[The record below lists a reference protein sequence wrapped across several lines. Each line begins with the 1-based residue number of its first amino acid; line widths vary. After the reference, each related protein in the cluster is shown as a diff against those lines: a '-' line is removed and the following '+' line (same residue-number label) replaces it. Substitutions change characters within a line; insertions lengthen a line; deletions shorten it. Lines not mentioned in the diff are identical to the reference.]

1 MKTKQQG
8 LCPLYRPAKA
18 LAASIYLLAA
28 VLFTSCTTEADKAD
42 RTPAG
47 ETDNGN
53 KREVLLSFKNKLTV
67 ATTRSETKADAPIAT
82 KEENEIS
89 TLDIYV
95 FASTDETGTY
105 TYRERFAYRPEGVAL
120 PAGANKLN
128 LTPGADNATTTALLE
143 LQKGMFVRL
152 YCLANQTE
160 LINPANGSTV
170 ENTYFQ
176 PLEYNM
182 GTGNLVEG
190 TPSETDFQKFHSPL
204 LAEAG
209 TALNLPLP
217 MVGSQTVPID
227 LTDFGSS
234 ARIQTGFKLT
244 RTMAR
249 FDVSNVEAD
258 SKFHLESISLGNG
271 RKGVSFFPI
280 KVVGASPTVDGDL
293 ITCPARAFEG
303 DKANEGLQVSTF
315 YSYPSSLKDEGYLIL
330 KGTYQVNLTEVKD
343 VTYQIPFKQPTAD
356 GGSVALEIN
365 NNHRYTIGITK
376 ADEYHLDFTLDVAE
390 WDEGGE
396 IDGLDP
402 TAGGSED
409 FTFDP
414 DDLAN
419 PATTYDADVKTVKM
433 VLGMNSKFSLGTTAN
448 STMSY
453 AIRYAGSNKNCDW
466 LEVKEEP
473 VTRAATSS
481 TMSGTEHKYI
491 ISMKADYTGGI
502 YPRGIIRFSDDATG
516 KSNTL
521 LVDALSFVPELA
533 QSASDGT
540 SIFADNKL
548 TLKAVSSVEVPYVT
562 LTVDC
567 KGGSKL
573 VDLPEWLTVDKTESD
588 LDTDTYKF
596 EVKVDKAGFPTTNP
610 GELALKFRH
619 KIDAL
624 KEIPITLS
632 IEEKGVSVGNP
643 TCTINDFE
651 SKTFESRNAMRVG
664 TAGGTVTIDVNA
676 LFEPSVTTS
685 GYTAFGGDLSWFTP
699 EVQTPT
705 VGSGN
710 RRVFAVKVAV
720 PETSGDD
727 KLYQANK
734 AALNIQSG
742 NTTVKEYDLY
752 RSANTITYPV
762 SDTKRYTA
770 IQMTGKDSKTYY
782 WSPVNLGATKIPTT
796 VPSASSTAGGT
807 NDITSTCGKLY
818 QWGRSYGFTNTN
830 NNTITNAEKF
840 NGKTDPLGFPTG
852 EGALADTT
860 PWDKKFIVY
869 SSSTPNTQYN
879 WLRFEAN
886 KDNPGSS
893 AMVAGAWYQKLWNLD
908 EVASTT
914 VDATKTAR
922 KTPYDPCPAGWRVP
936 TMSEWVVIG
945 ADNSNTGKTYSN
957 NILRISAANSL
968 ELLLPAAGHRNSS
981 DGSSYN
987 QGSYGD
993 YWSSSVP
1000 SGSANARYVYFGSAT
1015 FLQNT
1020 NNRAYGYS
1028 VRCLQE

>member
-1 MKTKQQG
+1 MKTKLQG
-8 LCPLYRPAKA
+8 LCPSFRPVKA
-18 LAASIYLLAA
+18 FAASVYLLAA
-28 VLFTSCTTEADKAD
+28 VLLASCTTEADKAD
-42 RTPAG
+42 RTPADG
-47 ETDNGN
+47 TDSAN

-67 ATTRSETKADAPIAT
+67 ATTKSETKADVPIAT
-82 KEENEIS
+82 KEENAIS

-128 LTPGADNATTTALLE
+128 LTAGTDDATTTALLE

-160 LINPANGSTV
+160 LVNPTDGSVV

-182 GTGNLVEG
+182 ETGNLVEG
-190 TPSETDFQKFHSPL
+190 TPSETDFQKLHSPL

-234 ARIQTGFKLT
+234 ARVQTGFKLT

-258 SKFHLESISLGNG
+258 SKFHLESISMGNG
-271 RKGVSFFPI
+271 RKGVSFFPV
-280 KVVGASPTVDGDL
+280 KVVGASPAADGDL
-293 ITCPARAFEG
+293 ITYPARAFEG
-303 DKANEGLQVSTF
+303 DKANAGLQVSAF
-315 YSYPSSLKDEGYLIL
+315 YSYPSPSKDEGYLIL
-330 KGTYQVNLTEVKD
+330 KGTYQVNLTETKD
-343 VTYQIPFKQPTAD
+343 VTYQIPFKQPTTD

-402 TAGGSED
+402 TGGGSGS

-414 DDLAN
+414 DAIAN
-419 PATTYDADVKTVKM
+419 PATAYNADTKTVTM
-433 VLGMNSKFSLGTTAN
+433 LLATDSKFSLGTTSN

-473 VTRAATSS
+473 VTRAAT
-481 TMSGTEHKYI
+481 MSGTEHKYI
-491 ISMKADYTGGI
+491 ISMKAGYTGGI
-502 YPRGIIRFSDDATG
+502 FPRGIIRFSDDATG

-521 LVDALSFVPELA
+521 LVDPLSFVPELA

-540 SIFADNKL
+540 SSFAGNKL
-548 TLKAVSSVEVPYVT
+548 TLRAVSSVEVPSVT

-573 VDLPEWLTVDKTESD
+573 TDFPQWMTVDKTESD
-588 LDTDTYKF
+588 LDEDTYKF
-596 EVKVDKAGFPTTNP
+596 EVKVDKEGFPTTNP
-610 GELALKFRH
+610 GELTLKFRH
-619 KIDAL
+619 KLDAL
-624 KEIPITLS
+624 KEIPVTLS
-632 IEEKGVSVGNP
+632 IEDEPAFGNP
-643 TCTINDFE
+643 TCTISDFE
-651 SKTFESRNAMRVG
+651 SKTFESRDAVRVG
-664 TAGGTVTIDVNA
+664 TAGGTVTVNVNS

-699 EVQTPT
+699 EVQAPT
-705 VGSGN
+705 ISSN
-710 RRVFAVKVAV
+710 RRVFAVNIAV
-720 PETSGDD
+720 QETEGDD

-734 AALNIQSG
+734 AVLNIQSG
-742 NTTVKEYDLY
+742 STTVKEYDFY
-752 RSANTITYPV
+752 RSANMVTYPV

-770 IQMTGKDSKTYY
+770 IQMTGKDNKTYY
-782 WSPVNLGATKIPTT
+782 WSPVNLGATEIPTT

-807 NDITSTCGKLY
+807 NDITTTCGLLF
-818 QWGRSYGFTNTN
+818 QWGRKYGFTNTN
-830 NNTITNAEKF
+830 NSDITNAEKF
-840 NGKTDPLGFPTG
+840 DGKTDPLGFPTG
-852 EGALADTT
+852 EGALADMS
-860 PWDKKFIVY
+860 PWDKKFIVR
-869 SSSTPNTQYN
+869 SGSNPNTQYN
-879 WLRFEAN
+879 WLLFTEGA
-886 KDNPGSS
+886 DNPSDG
-893 AMVAGAWYQKLWNLD
+893 AMVADAWYQKLWNLD
-908 EVASTT
+908 EVANSSI
-914 VDATKTAR
+914 VATTAR
-922 KTPYDPCPAGWRVP
+922 KAPYDPCPAGWRVP
-936 TMSEWVVIG
+936 TAAEWQTIG
-945 ADNSNTGKTYSN
+945 ADDSDTGKTWNSSTH
-957 NILRISAANSL
+957 LLTISAANSL
-968 ELLLPAAGHRNSS
+968 QLILPAAGYRSS
-981 DGSSYN
+981 ANGSSLS
-987 QGSYGD
+987 QGSFGY

-1000 SGSANARYVYFGSAT
+1000 SGNTNARDVRFSSAT
-1015 FLQNT
+1015 FYQGT
-1020 NNRAYGYS
+1020 GSYRAFGFS

>member
-1 MKTKQQG
+1 MKTKQQD
-8 LCPLYRPAKA
+8 LCPSYKPVQT
-18 LAASIYLLAA
+18 LAASVYLLAA
-28 VLFTSCTTEADKAD
+28 VLLASCTTEADKAD
-42 RTPAG
+42 RTPADG
-47 ETDNGN
+47 TDSAN

-67 ATTRSETKADAPIAT
+67 ATTKSETKADVPIAT
-82 KEENEIS
+82 KEENAIS

-128 LTPGADNATTTALLE
+128 LTAGTDDATTTALLE

-160 LINPANGSTV
+160 LVNPTDGSVV

-182 GTGNLVEG
+182 ETGNLVEG
-190 TPSETDFQKFHSPL
+190 TPSETDFQKLHSPL

-234 ARIQTGFKLT
+234 ARVQTGFKLT

-258 SKFHLESISLGNG
+258 SKFHLESISMGNG
-271 RKGVSFFPI
+271 RKGVSFFPV
-280 KVVGASPTVDGDL
+280 KVVGASPAADGDL
-293 ITCPARAFEG
+293 ITYPARAFEG
-303 DKANEGLQVSTF
+303 DKANAGLQVSAF
-315 YSYPSSLKDEGYLIL
+315 YSYPSPSKDEGYLIL
-330 KGTYQVNLTEVKD
+330 KGTYQVNLTETKD

-376 ADEYHLDFTLDVAE
+376 ADEYKLDFTLDVAE
-390 WDEGGE
+390 WDEGGD

-402 TAGGSED
+402 TAGSGS

-414 DDLAN
+414 DGLAN
-419 PATTYDADVKTVKM
+419 AATIYDADTKTVKM

-453 AIRYAGSNKNCDW
+453 AIRYAGNNKNCDW
-466 LEVKEEP
+466 LNVEEDP
-473 VTRAATSS
+473 STKAATTS

-502 YPRGIIRFSDDATG
+502 YPRGIIRFINDATG
-516 KSNTL
+516 ESNTL
-521 LVDALSFVPELA
+521 LVDPLSFVPELT

-540 SIFADNKL
+540 SSFADNKL
-548 TLKAVSSVEVPYVT
+548 TLKAVSSVEVPSVT

-573 VDLPEWLTVDKTESD
+573 VDLPEWMTVDKTESD

-596 EVKVDKAGFPTTNP
+596 EVKVDKNGFPTTNP
-610 GELALKFRH
+610 GKLTLKFQH
-619 KIDAL
+619 KQDAL
-624 KEIPITLS
+624 KEIPVILS
-632 IEEKGVSVGNP
+632 IEDEPSLAITGGVTKDDDAKTLRINP
-643 TCTINDFE
+643 TGGTRTFSIVIKSLFE
-651 SKTFESRNAMRVG
+651 STPVSSEYDVTYG
-664 TAGGTVTIDVNA
+664 TTQNWLTGTDATSVVN
-676 LFEPSVTTS
+676 
-685 GYTAFGGDLSWFTP
+685 
-699 EVQTPT
+699 
-705 VGSGN
+705 N
-710 RRVFAVKVAV
+710 RRQYTYTGSVAAA
-720 PETSGDD
+720 SGSDAA
-727 KLYQANK
+727 YQAHK
-734 AALNIQSG
+734 ANLKISVPGQE
-742 NTTVKEYDLY
+742 VKTYGFY
-752 RSANTITYPV
+752 RSANTVTYPV
-762 SDTKRYTA
+762 SDTKQYTG
-770 IQMTGKDSKTYY
+770 IQMTGKDGKTYY
-782 WSPVNLGATKIPTT
+782 WSPVNLGATEIPTT

-807 NDITSTCGKLY
+807 NDITSTCGLLY
-818 QWGRSYGFTNTN
+818 QWGRQYGFTNTN
-830 NNTITNAEKF
+830 NSNITNAEKF
-840 NGKTDPLGFPTG
+840 DGKTDPLGFPTG
-852 EGALADTT
+852 EGALADMS
-860 PWDKKFIVY
+860 PWDKKFIVR
-869 SSSTPNTQYN
+869 SGSNPNTRYN
-879 WLRFEAN
+879 WLRFEAGT
-886 KDNPGSS
+886 DNPVAS
-893 AMVAGAWYQKLWNLD
+893 AMVDDAWYQKLWNLD

-936 TMSEWVVIG
+936 TMAEWVAIG
-945 ADNSNTGKTYSN
+945 ADNSSTGKSWDSSTHLMSIN
-957 NILRISAANSL
+957 AATGPKFILT
-968 ELLLPAAGHRNSS
+968 AAGYRYSG
-981 DGSSYN
+981 DGLSGS
-987 QGSYGD
+987 QGGNGY

-1000 SGSANARYVYFGSAT
+1000 SGNISASRVTFSSAT
-1015 FLQNT
+1015 LST
-1020 NNRAYGYS
+1020 GTDDRANGFPI
-1028 VRCLQE
+1028 RCIQE

>member
-1 MKTKQQG
+1 MKTKLQG
-8 LCPLYRPAKA
+8 LCPSFRPVKA
-18 LAASIYLLAA
+18 LAASVYLLAA
-28 VLFTSCTTEADKAD
+28 VLLASCTTEADKAD
-42 RTPAG
+42 RTPADG
-47 ETDNGN
+47 TDSAN

-67 ATTRSETKADAPIAT
+67 ATTKSETKADVPIAT
-82 KEENEIS
+82 KEENAIS

-128 LTPGADNATTTALLE
+128 LAVGTDDATTTALLE

-160 LINPANGSTV
+160 LVNPAGDKV
-170 ENTYFQ
+170 EDAYFQ

-182 GTGNLVEG
+182 ETGNLVEG
-190 TPSETDFQKFHSPL
+190 TPSETDFQKLHSPL

-209 TALNLPLP
+209 TALTLPLP

-234 ARIQTGFKLT
+234 ARVQTGFKLT

-258 SKFHLESISLGNG
+258 SKFHLESISMGNG
-271 RKGVSFFPI
+271 RKGVSFFPV
-280 KVVGASPTVDGDL
+280 KVVGASPAADGDL
-293 ITCPARAFEG
+293 ITYPARAFEG
-303 DKANEGLQVSTF
+303 DNANTGLQVSAF
-315 YSYPSSLKDEGYLIL
+315 YSYPSPSKDEGYLIL
-330 KGTYQVNLTEVKD
+330 KGTYQVNLTETKD

-402 TAGGSED
+402 TGGGSGS

-414 DDLAN
+414 DAIAN
-419 PATTYDADVKTVKM
+419 PATAYNADTKTVTM
-433 VLGMNSKFSLGTTAN
+433 LLAADSKFSLGTTSN

-473 VTRAATSS
+473 VTRAAT
-481 TMSGTEHKYI
+481 MSGTEHKYI
-491 ISMKADYTGGI
+491 ISMKAGYTGGI
-502 YPRGIIRFSDDATG
+502 FPRGIIRFSDDATG

-521 LVDALSFVPELA
+521 LVDPLSFVPELA

-540 SIFADNKL
+540 SSFAGNKL
-548 TLKAVSSVEVPYVT
+548 TLRAVSSVEVPSVT

-573 VDLPEWLTVDKTESD
+573 TDFPQWMTVDKTESD
-588 LDTDTYKF
+588 LDEDTYKF
-596 EVKVDKAGFPTTNP
+596 EVKVDKEGFPTTNP
-610 GELALKFRH
+610 GELTLKFRH
-619 KIDAL
+619 KLDAL
-624 KEIPITLS
+624 KEIPVTLS
-632 IEEKGVSVGNP
+632 IEDEPAFGNP
-643 TCTINDFE
+643 TCTISDFE
-651 SKTFESRNAMRVG
+651 SKTFESRDAVRVG
-664 TAGGTVTIDVNA
+664 TAGGTVTVNVNS

-699 EVQTPT
+699 EVQAPT
-705 VGSGN
+705 ISSN
-710 RRVFAVKVAV
+710 RRVFAVNIAV
-720 PETSGDD
+720 QETEGDD

-734 AALNIQSG
+734 AVLNIQSG
-742 NTTVKEYDLY
+742 STTVKEYDFY
-752 RSANTITYPV
+752 RSANMVTYPV

-770 IQMTGKDSKTYY
+770 IQMKGKDNKTYY
-782 WSPVNLGATKIPTT
+782 WSPVNLGATEIPTT

-807 NDITSTCGKLY
+807 NDITTTCGLLF
-818 QWGRSYGFTNTN
+818 QWGRKYGFTNIN
-830 NNTITNAEKF
+830 NSDITNAEKF
-840 NGKTDPLGFPTG
+840 DGKTDPLGFPTG
-852 EGALADTT
+852 EGALADMS
-860 PWDKKFIVY
+860 PWDKKFIIAP
-869 SSSTPNTQYN
+869 SSSPTQFN
-879 WLRFEAN
+879 WLRFTEGA
-886 KDNPGSS
+886 DNPSGSS
-893 AMVAGAWYQKLWNLD
+893 MQADAWYQKLWNLD

-936 TMSEWVVIG
+936 TMAEWVAIG
-945 ADNSNTGKTYSN
+945 ADNSSTGKTYSD
-957 NILRISAANSL
+957 NILKISAANSL
-968 ELLLPAAGHRNSS
+968 ELPLPAAGYRHVN

-987 QGSYGD
+987 QGSVGY

-1000 SGSANARYVYFGSAT
+1000 SGGTNARYVGFYSAT
-1015 FLQNT
+1015 FSQST
-1020 NNRAYGYS
+1020 YNRANGFS

>member
-1 MKTKQQG
+1 MNTKLQG
-8 LCPLYRPAKA
+8 LCPSYRPVQAF
-18 LAASIYLLAA
+18 AASVYLLAA
-28 VLFTSCTTEADKAD
+28 VLLASCTTEADKAD
-42 RTPAG
+42 RTPADG
-47 ETDNGN
+47 TDSAN

-67 ATTRSETKADAPIAT
+67 ATTKSETKADAPIAT
-82 KEENEIS
+82 KEENAIS

-128 LTPGADNATTTALLE
+128 LAVGTDDATTTALLE

-160 LINPANGSTV
+160 LVNPADGSVV

-182 GTGNLVEG
+182 ETGNLVEG
-190 TPSETDFQKFHSPL
+190 TPSETDFQKLHSPL

-209 TALNLPLP
+209 TALALPLP

-234 ARIQTGFKLT
+234 ARVQTGFKLT

-258 SKFHLESISLGNG
+258 SKFHLESISMGNG
-271 RKGVSFFPI
+271 RKGVSFFPV
-280 KVVGASPTVDGDL
+280 KVVGASPAADGDL
-293 ITCPARAFEG
+293 ITYPARAFEG
-303 DKANEGLQVSTF
+303 DNANTGLQVSAF
-315 YSYPSSLKDEGYLIL
+315 YSYPSPSKDEGYLIL
-330 KGTYQVNLTEVKD
+330 KGTYQVNLTETKD

-390 WDEGGE
+390 WDEGGD

-402 TAGGSED
+402 TGGGSGS

-414 DDLAN
+414 DAIAN
-419 PATTYDADVKTVKM
+419 PATAYNADTKTVTM
-433 VLGMNSKFSLGTTAN
+433 LLATDSKFSLGTTSN

-473 VTRAATSS
+473 VTRAS

-491 ISMKADYTGGI
+491 ISMKAGYTSGI
-502 YPRGIIRFSDDATG
+502 FPRGIIRFSDDATG

-521 LVDALSFVPELA
+521 LVDPLSFVPELA

-540 SIFADNKL
+540 SSFADNKL
-548 TLKAVSSVEVPYVT
+548 TLKAISSVEVPSVT

-573 VDLPEWLTVDKTESD
+573 IDLPEWLTVDKVESD
-588 LDTDTYKF
+588 LDEDTYKF
-596 EVKVDKAGFPTTNP
+596 EVKVDKEGFPTTNP
-610 GELALKFRH
+610 GELTLKFRH
-619 KIDAL
+619 KLDAL
-624 KEIPITLS
+624 KEIPVTLS
-632 IEEKGVSVGNP
+632 IEDEPAFGNP
-643 TCTINDFE
+643 TCTISDFE
-651 SKTFESRNAMRVG
+651 SKTFESRDAVRVG
-664 TAGGTVTIDVNA
+664 TAGGTVTVNVNS

-699 EVQTPT
+699 EVQAPT
-705 VGSGN
+705 ISSN
-710 RRVFAVKVAV
+710 RRVFAVNIAV
-720 PETSGDD
+720 QETEGDD

-734 AALNIQSG
+734 AVLNIQSG
-742 NTTVKEYDLY
+742 STTVKEYDFY
-752 RSANTITYPV
+752 RSANTVTYPV

-770 IQMTGKDSKTYY
+770 IQMTGKDGKTYY
-782 WSPVNLGATKIPTT
+782 WSPVNLGAIEIPTT
-796 VPSASSTAGGT
+796 VPAASSTAGGT
-807 NDITSTCGKLY
+807 NDITTTCGLLY
-818 QWGRSYGFTNTN
+818 QWGRQYGFTNTN
-830 NNTITNAEKF
+830 NSNITNAEKF
-840 NGKTDPLGFPTG
+840 DGKTDPLGFPTG
-852 EGALADTT
+852 EGALADMS
-860 PWDKKFIVY
+860 PWNKKFIVY
-869 SSSTPNTQYN
+869 SSSNPNTQYN
-879 WLRFEAN
+879 WLRFTEAA
-886 KDNPGSS
+886 DNPSGSS
-893 AMVAGAWYQKLWNLD
+893 MQADAWYQKLWNLD

-936 TMSEWVVIG
+936 TMAEWVAIG
-945 ADNSNTGKTYSN
+945 ADNSSTGKTYKD
-957 NILRISAANSL
+957 NILKISAANSL
-968 ELLLPAAGHRNSS
+968 ELLLPAAGYRTNN
-981 DGSSYN
+981 DGSSGN
-987 QGSYGD
+987 QGSSGY

-1000 SGSANARYVYFGSAT
+1000 SGSTYARGVYFSSAT
-1015 FLQNT
+1015 FYQGT
-1020 NNRAYGYS
+1020 SSRAYGFS

>member
-8 LCPLYRPAKA
+8 LCPPYRPVQAF
-18 LAASIYLLAA
+18 AASVYLLAA
-28 VLFTSCTTEADKAD
+28 VLFTSCTAEADKAD
-42 RTPAG
+42 RTL
-47 ETDNGN
+47 TDGTDSAN

-67 ATTRSETKADAPIAT
+67 QTTKAETKADAPIAT
-82 KEENEIS
+82 KEENAIS

-95 FASTDETGTY
+95 FASTDEAGTY
-105 TYRERFAYRPEGVAL
+105 TYRERFAYRPESIAL

-128 LTPGADNATTTALLE
+128 LTAGADNATATALLE

-160 LINPANGSTV
+160 LINPTDGSIV
-170 ENTYFQ
+170 GNTYFH
-176 PLEYNM
+176 PLEYDTATRNI
-182 GTGNLVEG
+182 VEG
-190 TPSETDFQKFHSPL
+190 TPSETDFQKLHSPL

-209 TALNLPLP
+209 AALNLPLP

-234 ARIQTGFKLT
+234 ARVQTGFKLT

-258 SKFHLESISLGNG
+258 SKFHLESISMGNG
-271 RKGVSFFPI
+271 RKGVSFFPV
-280 KVVGASPTVDGDL
+280 KVVGASPVGDGDL
-293 ITCPARAFEG
+293 ITYPARTFEG
-303 DKANEGLQVSTF
+303 EKANTGLQVSAF
-315 YSYPSSLKDEGYLIL
+315 YSYPSPLGDEGSLIL
-330 KGTYQVNLTEVKD
+330 KGTYQINLTEAKD
-343 VTYQIPFKQPTAD
+343 VTYRIPFVQPTAE

-376 ADEYHLDFTLDVAE
+376 ADEYKLDFTLNVAE
-390 WDEGGE
+390 WDEGGD

-402 TAGGSED
+402 TAGSGSL
-409 FTFDP
+409 TFDP
-414 DDLAN
+414 DGIAN
-419 PATTYDADVKTVKM
+419 PATTYDGDTKTVTM
-433 VLGMNSKFSLGTTAN
+433 SLAPNSKFSLSTTAN
-448 STMSY
+448 LTMSS
-453 AIRYAGSNKNCDW
+453 AIRYAGNNKNCDW
-466 LEVKEEP
+466 LDVEEVP
-473 VTRAATSS
+473 GTRAATSS
-481 TMSGTEHKYI
+481 TISGTEHKYI
-491 ISMKADYTGGI
+491 VSMKAGYTGGI
-502 YPRGIIRFSDDATG
+502 YPRGIIRFMDDATG
-516 KSNTL
+516 KSSTV
-521 LVDALSFVPELA
+521 LVDPLSFVPELA

-540 SIFADNKL
+540 SSFTGNKL
-548 TLKAVSSVEVPYVT
+548 TLKAVSSVEVPSVT

-573 VDLPEWLTVDKTESD
+573 VDVPEWLTVDKTDSD

-596 EVKVDKAGFPTTNP
+596 EVKVDKEGFPTVNP
-610 GELALKFRH
+610 GELTLKFRH
-619 KIDAL
+619 KLDAL
-624 KEIPITLS
+624 KEIPVTLS
-632 IEEKGVSVGNP
+632 IEDEPTISGNP
-643 TCTINDFE
+643 TCTISDFE
-651 SKTFESRNAMRVG
+651 SKTFESRNAVRIG
-664 TAGGTVTIDVNA
+664 TIGGTVTINVNS
-676 LFEPSVTTS
+676 LFEPSITIS
-685 GYTAFGGDLSWFTP
+685 GYAAFGGDLSWLTP
-699 EVQTPT
+699 EVQAPT
-705 VGSGN
+705 AGSGN

-830 NNTITNAEKF
+830 NSTTTTAEKF
-840 NGKTDPLGFPTG
+840 DDKSNYPTG
-852 EGALADTT
+852 EGALTDMSD
-860 PWDKKFIVY
+860 WNNKFIVY
-869 SSSTPNTQYN
+869 SGSAPNTQYN
-879 WLRFEAN
+879 WLRFEAG
-886 KDNPGSS
+886 KDNPAGS
-893 AMVAGAWYQKLWNLD
+893 AMQADAWYQKLWNLD
-908 EVASTT
+908 EVANST

-936 TMSEWVVIG
+936 TMAEWVTIG
-945 ADNSNTGKTYSN
+945 ADNSSTGKTYSD
-957 NILRISAANSL
+957 NILKISAASGPQ
-968 ELLLPAAGHRNSS
+968 LLLPAAGYRYNSV
-981 DGSSYN
+981 GSSNN
-987 QGSYGD
+987 QGSDGY

-1000 SGSANARYVYFGSAT
+1000 SGNTSARNVYFYSAAFSQSTGS
-1015 FLQNT
+1015 
-1020 NNRAYGYS
+1020 RAYGFS